1 MGEYGQQVTVMGDWQ
16 GFQPV
21 WKKRRKKMEALW
33 EQIVAF
39 FAGIWASIVGFFG
52 GLFGGNDEE

>member
-1 MGEYGQQVTVMGDWQ
+1 
-16 GFQPV
+16 
-21 WKKRRKKMEALW
+21 MEALW

-39 FAGIWASIVGFFG
+39 FEGIWASIVGFFG

>member
-1 MGEYGQQVTVMGDWQ
+1 
-16 GFQPV
+16 
-21 WKKRRKKMEALW
+21 MEALW

-39 FAGIWASIVGFFG
+39 FAGIWESIVGFFG

>member
-1 MGEYGQQVTVMGDWQ
+1 
-16 GFQPV
+16 
-21 WKKRRKKMEALW
+21 MEALW

-39 FAGIWASIVGFFG
+39 FESIWASIVGFFG

>member
-1 MGEYGQQVTVMGDWQ
+1 
-16 GFQPV
+16 
-21 WKKRRKKMEALW
+21 MEALW

-39 FAGIWASIVGFFG
+39 FASIWESIVGFFG